1 MQEMTEEKRC
11 AHGVCNCLAEAKSD
25 FCSPYCAE
33 ASAGEMVQLCD
44 CGHPGCV
51 G

>member
-1 MQEMTEEKRC
+1 MEETGNEKPC
-11 AHGVCNCLAEAKSD
+11 AHGVCNCLAEVGSE

-33 ASAGEMVQLCD
+33 STPGEMVQVCD
-44 CGHPGCV
+44 CGHPGCT